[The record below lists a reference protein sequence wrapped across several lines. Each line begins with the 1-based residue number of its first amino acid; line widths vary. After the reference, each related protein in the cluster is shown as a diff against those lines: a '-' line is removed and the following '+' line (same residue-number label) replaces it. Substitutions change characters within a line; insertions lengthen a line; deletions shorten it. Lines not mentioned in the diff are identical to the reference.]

1 MKPRTDIPEKFQDF
15 YILDKSIYDCMD
27 AFMALLLK
35 AAEFTLIPDLIGIF
49 GVESAVKFIDI
60 FSGSTIKV
68 PSKDILQTLVRD
80 ANIYTELKRDWG
92 EAKNLSS
99 TYEISLDLVHSI
111 FKRVDDLIEEN
122 KKNGGQ

>member
-1 MKPRTDIPEKFQDF
+1 
-15 YILDKSIYDCMD
+15 
-27 AFMALLLK
+27 MALLLK

-49 GVESAVKFIDI
+49 GAESAVKFIDI

-92 EAKNLSS
+92 EAKNLSN

-111 FKRVDDLIEEN
+111 FKRVDSLIEEN
-122 KKNGGQ
+122 KENGGQ